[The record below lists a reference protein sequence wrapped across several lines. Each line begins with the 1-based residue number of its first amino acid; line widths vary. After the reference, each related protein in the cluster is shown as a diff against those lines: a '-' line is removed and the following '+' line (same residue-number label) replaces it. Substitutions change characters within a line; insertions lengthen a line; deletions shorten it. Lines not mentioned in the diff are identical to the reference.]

1 MMADIFENKTML
13 SAPQDVVKVAQASD
27 EPNSGNPIFPRE
39 RRSSDMSVQN
49 VTRPRFGYDY

>member
-1 MMADIFENKTML
+1 MADIFEDKTSMIP
-13 SAPQDVVKVAQASD
+13 APQDVVKVAQASD

-39 RRSSDMSVQN
+39 RRSRDMSVQN